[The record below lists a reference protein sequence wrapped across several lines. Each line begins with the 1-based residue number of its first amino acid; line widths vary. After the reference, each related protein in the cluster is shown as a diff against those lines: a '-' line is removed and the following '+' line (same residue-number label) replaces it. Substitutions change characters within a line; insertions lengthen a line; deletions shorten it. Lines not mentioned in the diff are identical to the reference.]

1 MKSQLDRIEAMLKAI
16 LASDN
21 HIHWVGSYAHGRT
34 STGDPY
40 IVLFPASDKLEHK
53 ICRVYES
60 QFKQLPDFVN
70 TAVPASVRPSKNTPT
85 KNQAIACARFQV
97 ITSDGKDTQMGAEKR
112 FFAVLAISSRA
123 PQEAPATVGAVAQPV
138 ATQQPQQLTAAELAD
153 SFFRRGDKVTVQ
165 GKEGT
170 RPGVVTGLGNDGK
183 VAVEVDGVIYRMS
196 PEKLTATDLA

>member
-60 QFKQLPDFVN
+60 QFKRMPDFVN
-70 TAVPASVRPSKNTPT
+70 TAVPASVKPSKNTPAKDRAT
-85 KNQAIACARFQV
+85 ACQNFQV

-112 FFAVLAISSRA
+112 FFDVLAISSRV
-123 PQEAPATVGAVAQPV
+123 PQETAVTRPTATR
-138 ATQQPQQLTAAELAD
+138 QPQQLSAAELAD
-153 SFFRRGDKVTVQ
+153 SFFRQGDKVTVQ

-183 VAVEVDGVIYRMS
+183 IDVKVDGVVYRMS

>member
-60 QFKQLPDFVN
+60 QFKRLPDFVN
-70 TAVPASVRPSKNTPT
+70 TAVPASVKPSKNTPAKDRAT
-85 KNQAIACARFQV
+85 VCQNFQV

-112 FFAVLAISSRA
+112 FFDVLAVSSRA
-123 PQEAPATVGAVAQPV
+123 PQETAVSQPTVV
-138 ATQQPQQLTAAELAD
+138 PQQLTAAELAD
-153 SFFRRGDKVTVQ
+153 SFFRQGDKVTVQ

-183 VAVEVDGVIYRMS
+183 VAVKVDGVIYRMS

>member
-60 QFKQLPDFVN
+60 QFKRLPDFVN
-70 TAVPASVRPSKNTPT
+70 TAVPASVKPSKNTPAKDRAT
-85 KNQAIACARFQV
+85 ACQNFQV
-97 ITSDGKDTQMGAEKR
+97 VTSDGKDTQMGAEKR
-112 FFAVLAISSRA
+112 FFDVLAISSRA
-123 PQEAPATVGAVAQPV
+123 PQETAV
-138 ATQQPQQLTAAELAD
+138 PQQLSAAELAD
-153 SFFRRGDKVTVQ
+153 SFFRQGDKVTVR

-170 RPGVVTGLGNDGK
+170 RPGVVTGLGQDGK
-183 VAVEVDGVIYRMS
+183 VAVKVDGVIYRMS